1 MLSLL
6 ARNPSQP
13 QEKPRHAKMT
23 GDRLTVGRSTENDLV
38 LPDPEK
44 YLSNR
49 HCVLER
55 RGHDY
60 VLLDVST
67 NGTFLNYQPDRLD
80 PAPTPL
86 SQGDVILVGR
96 FELVVDIKATVI
108 DAPAADLPPLEDVRG
123 PITENHGP
131 TPNVDLLDPL
141 ADDDD
146 AGDFLSDLLGGP
158 DMPGTGGAIFDDGSS
173 APDHVPAASAHF
185 APPRTGGP
193 MIPDDWYDSVLAPS
207 SRSQDQ
213 DSTQPPSAAR
223 SVPPPPPE
231 LDADPQ
237 PRMAKAQGVK
247 SAAARQ
253 SAPSAQTG
261 AQDDAILRAFL
272 DGIGAGDLNLSP
284 DEAEE
289 MMRRTGR
296 IMATMIGG
304 LRDILM
310 TRAALK
316 SEIRVDRTMISAQG
330 NNPLKFSVSKEQAIE
345 AMLKSSV
352 PGYQE
357 PELAVQEAMRDIKA
371 HEIATM
377 SGMEAALKDLLA
389 QFAPD
394 QLSERIAQQNSFA
407 ERLGSRKARAWD
419 AYEKHYTAIASA
431 TENDFQS
438 TFGKEFSRAYE
449 AQIKKL

>member
-13 QEKPRHAKMT
+13 QDKPRHAKMI

-55 RGHDY
+55 RGRDY

-80 PAPTPL
+80 AAPTPL
-86 SQGDVILVGR
+86 SQGDVILVGK
-96 FELVVDIKATVI
+96 FELVVDIKATLI
-108 DAPAADLPPLEDVRG
+108 DAPATELPPLEDVRG

-131 TPNVDLLDPL
+131 VPDVELLGP
-141 ADDDD
+141 AANDDE
-146 AGDFLSDLLGGP
+146 AGDFLNDLLGGA
-158 DMPGTGGAIFDDGSS
+158 DMPKNGAAVFDDGSS
-173 APDHVPAASAHF
+173 APDHVPATSAHF
-185 APPRTGGP
+185 AAPRTSGQL
-193 MIPDDWYDSVLAPS
+193 IPDDWFDSVVSPDASPA
-207 SRSQDQ
+207 DHEP
-213 DSTQPPSAAR
+213 TQPPSAAR
-223 SVPPPPPE
+223 SVPPPPPVS
-231 LDADPQ
+231 DPAPQ
-237 PRMAKAQGVK
+237 PRMAKAAIAK
-247 SAAARQ
+247 PAARPS
-253 SAPSAQTG
+253 SAPK

-272 DGIGAGDLNLSP
+272 EGIGATHMDLP
-284 DEAEE
+284 PEEAEE
-289 MMRRTGR
+289 LMRRTGR
-296 IMATMIGG
+296 IMAAMIGG

-316 SEIRVDRTMISAQG
+316 SEIRVARTMISAQG
-330 NNPLKFSVSKEQAIE
+330 NNPLKFSVSTEQAIE
-345 AMLKSSV
+345 ALLKSSV

-357 PELAVQEAMRDIKA
+357 PERAVEEAMRDIKA

-394 QLSERIAQQNSFA
+394 QLADRIAQQNGLAS
-407 ERLGSRKARAWD
+407 RLGSRKARAWD
-419 AYEKHYTAIASA
+419 AYEKHYTDIASA